1 MKKRKVR
8 KKLQI
13 GRNAKSSNYILPK
26 KSSDFVKHFS
36 LRAKHSRERKS
47 ERKISKEQQATIQRY
62 KNSRYESRF
71 SRKGFTNRRCSI
83 QSETRL
89 KEKKKEEKSQV
100 FPQENTTAKVFD
112 VNARATSHPHKV
124 LKEQSRIG
132 VSSFSFR
139 ASIQSP
145 SHHASWYSGIR
156 DPFTDSIL

>member
-89 KEKKKEEKSQV
+89 KEKKKRRKI
-100 FPQENTTAKVFD
+100 P
-112 VNARATSHPHKV
+112 
-124 LKEQSRIG
+124 
-132 VSSFSFR
+132 SFSPR
-139 ASIQSP
+139 K
-145 SHHASWYSGIR
+145 HDCEGIR
-156 DPFTDSIL
+156 CKCSRDIASP

>member
-47 ERKISKEQQATIQRY
+47 ERKISKEQATIQRY

-89 KEKKKEEKSQV
+89 KEKKKRRKI
-100 FPQENTTAKVFD
+100 P
-112 VNARATSHPHKV
+112 
-124 LKEQSRIG
+124 
-132 VSSFSFR
+132 SFSPR
-139 ASIQSP
+139 K
-145 SHHASWYSGIR
+145 HDCEGIR
-156 DPFTDSIL
+156 CKCSRDIASP